1 MTETLLEQLHERG
14 RLHVV
19 LSSEASIESHVSLDG
34 SGAVLFLGASGRPVQ
49 LLLDD
54 YVDPEEDREVHFALV
69 TFTLRWRDD
78 ELLVHGAA
86 GTGAIDPWSAR
97 PARAPRRV
105 GDR

>member
-19 LSSEASIESHVSLDG
+19 LGTEATSSTAASLDG

-54 YVDPEEDREVHFALV
+54 LVDPEEDRVVHFPSV
-69 TFTLRWRDD
+69 TLTVRWRDD
-78 ELLVHGAA
+78 ELLVFGAA
-86 GTGAIDPWSAR
+86 GTGAVDPWAG
-97 PARAPRRV
+97 PPRR
-105 GDR
+105 R